1 MGVNLRKVKIGDEK
15 TLAFIQTESW
25 KYAFKDI
32 ISKED
37 LEECTNID
45 KAIEMYKSLLE
56 KEIGNGYI
64 LFVDDKAHLMAYFD
78 EARDTEAEGFAEL
91 ICIHSLREN
100 LGKGYGKVMMNHI
113 LAEAKNQGYSKIY
126 LWVFEENK
134 RARRFYESFDFKE
147 TDNKKEFLTA
157 TEVMYLKEL

>member
-25 KYAFKDI
+25 KHAFKDI

-37 LEECTNID
+37 LEECTNLD

-64 LFVDDKAHLMAYFD
+64 LFIDDKAHLMAYFD
-78 EARDTEAEGFAEL
+78 SARDTEVEGFAEL
-91 ICIHSLREN
+91 ICIHSLRKN

-113 LAEAKNQGYSKIY
+113 LAEAKNQGFNKIY

-147 TDNKKEFLTA
+147 TDNKKEFLNA
-157 TEVMYLKEL
+157 TEIMYLKEL